1 MGIPV
6 KATKE
11 GYYGRYRV
19 PGDTFEVAHVGH
31 VGSWMERLNQ
41 QAPTKPP
48 MKPGVKPGVKPAV
61 KPAKKK

>member
-19 PGDTFEVAHVGH
+19 PGDTFEVANARH
-31 VGSWMERLNQ
+31 VGSWMERLDQ
-41 QAPTKPP
+41 QAPAKPP
-48 MKPGVKPGVKPAV
+48 TQQGAQPGVKPAV

>member
-6 KATKE
+6 KATAE

-19 PGDTFEVAHVGH
+19 SGDTFEVAHEGH
-31 VGSWMERLNQ
+31 VGSWMERLDQ
-41 QAPTKPP
+41 PAPAKPP
-48 MKPGVKPGVKPAV
+48 GHLGVKPAV

>member
-19 PGDTFEVAHVGH
+19 PGDTFEVAHARH
-31 VGSWMERLNQ
+31 VGSWMERLDQ
-41 QAPTKPP
+41 QAPAKPP
-48 MKPGVKPGVKPAV
+48 KQSSVKPAV

>member
-6 KATKE
+6 KATAE

-31 VGSWMERLNQ
+31 VGSWMERRDQ
-41 QAPTKPP
+41 PAPAKLPVQT
-48 MKPGVKPGVKPAV
+48 GVKPAV